1 MSDNKK
7 LSDGWETWF
16 TRSPGGE
23 PRARIRDL
31 TEHASLVLNKAV
43 IGRRS
48 EWTATVRLSL
58 RSNDVT
64 RDFELVPKQDGP
76 EPTWPVMQEAAEAA
90 AADWLRHLVEETA
103 GALAALDAAK
113 ESGAAHE

>member
-1 MSDNKK
+1 MSDNRK

-23 PRARIRDL
+23 PRARVRDL

-58 RSNDVT
+58 RSHDVT

-76 EPTWPVMQEAAEAA
+76 EPTWSVMQAAAEAA
-90 AADWLRHLVEETA
+90 AADWLRHLAEETA
-103 GALAALDAAK
+103 GALAALEATE
-113 ESGAAHE
+113 ESGADR